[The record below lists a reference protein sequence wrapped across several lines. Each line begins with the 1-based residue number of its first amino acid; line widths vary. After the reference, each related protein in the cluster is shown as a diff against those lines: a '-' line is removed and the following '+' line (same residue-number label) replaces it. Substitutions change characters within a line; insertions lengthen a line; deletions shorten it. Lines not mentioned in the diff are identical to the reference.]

1 MLMLEVVFLALS
13 WTKALCEPPTV
24 RFCNW
29 QYWSMF
35 QLSLCKLFSSCIQG
49 KQNQTWQKYYLGG
62 SQSFIRF
69 CFLQTLRTLNRATG
83 PIILYDWL
91 KIFLKNACV
100 MVLLQGMNIP
110 YMALLKRLLFFFLSI
125 ENPRCHYKAL
135 TFVPIAKT
143 FFKYS

>member
-1 MLMLEVVFLALS
+1 V
-13 WTKALCEPPTV
+13 
-24 RFCNW
+24 
-29 QYWSMF
+29 
-35 QLSLCKLFSSCIQG
+35 
-49 KQNQTWQKYYLGG
+49 GG
-62 SQSFIRF
+62 SHRA
-69 CFLQTLRTLNRATG
+69 LVHERAKTLRTLNRATG

-143 FFKYS
+143 FFILPITKPDSGRLTQSFGP